1 MAWDGSLSPPC
12 IFKPPFAACGPAFK
26 RMKCSVLLGAIKVWP
41 KYNLVYFGM
50 DEWGCLAAVWRV
62 VCGGNGDPGCVL
74 LVPGADGKVFCSRTN
89 SFLFYQQV
97 LALKVLK
104 VWWSSGKG
112 IHWRH
117 VLALRLLSWTLGLLF
132 PSQRPGSGC
141 RTLEQLVLF
150 SLCVFHCYQELR
162 EPGAILV
169 LKELFP
175 WKDSS
180 GWKAGMAW
188 SPQGML
194 GEGGP
199 SAAIAHASSAS
210 RY

>member
-12 IFKPPFAACGPAFK
+12 IFKPPSAASGPAFE
-26 RMKCSVLLGAIKVWP
+26 RMKCSVLLGGIKVWP

-50 DEWGCLAAVWRV
+50 DEWGCLAAAWRV
-62 VCGGNGDPGCVL
+62 VCGGNGDPGRVL

-89 SFLFYQQV
+89 SFLFFQQV

-112 IHWRH
+112 IRWRH
-117 VLALRLLSWTLGLLF
+117 VLALSLPSWTLGLLF

-150 SLCVFHCYQELR
+150 SLCIFHRYQEQSWSWRSCSLQGFLR
-162 EPGAILV
+162 AESWHGLECTGYV
-169 LKELFP
+169 GRRRTFCCN
-175 WKDSS
+175 SS
-180 GWKAGMAW
+180 C
-188 SPQGML
+188 
-194 GEGGP
+194 
-199 SAAIAHASSAS
+199 I
-210 RY
+210 